1 MNYLGLYI
9 KEVIKGIIVWIII
22 SAIAI
27 YFYPNKITLIILAVI
42 FLGIFAAASEAVKAA
57 KTEESKNRL
66 RESLEETDDY
76 DEDEDDEETKNTALQ
91 EEKKVVKSSN
101 KKNDSIFDDIDLD

>member
-66 RESLEETDDY
+66 KESLEETDDY
-76 DEDEDDEETKNTALQ
+76 DENEEEFDHEETKIT
-91 EEKKVVKSSN
+91 KSNN
-101 KKNDSIFDDIDLD
+101 KKNDSIFDDIELD

>member
-66 RESLEETDDY
+66 KESVNNLSNSENLNLENTELNKTDVTSKLP
-76 DEDEDDEETKNTALQ
+76 TKKDN
-91 EEKKVVKSSN
+91 
-101 KKNDSIFDDIDLD
+101 SIFDDIELD

>member
-66 RESLEETDDY
+66 KESVNNLSNNENLNLE
-76 DEDEDDEETKNTALQ
+76 NT
-91 EEKKVVKSSN
+91 EIK
-101 KKNDSIFDDIDLD
+101 

>member
-57 KTEESKNRL
+57 KTEETNNENLNLENTELNKTNMTSKL
-66 RESLEETDDY
+66 PTK
-76 DEDEDDEETKNTALQ
+76 EDN
-91 EEKKVVKSSN
+91 
-101 KKNDSIFDDIDLD
+101 SIFDDIELD

>member
-9 KEVIKGIIVWIII
+9 KEVIKGIIVWVII

-66 RESLEETDDY
+66 KESVNNLSNSENLNLENTELNKTDVTSKLPSK
-76 DEDEDDEETKNTALQ
+76 EDN
-91 EEKKVVKSSN
+91 
-101 KKNDSIFDDIDLD
+101 SIFDDIELD

>member
-1 MNYLGLYI
+1 MFGLYI
-9 KEVIKGIIVWIII
+9 KELIKMLIVAAIF
-22 SAIAI
+22 SAVGL
-27 YFYPNKITLIILAVI
+27 YFFPNKIMLAICGVLV
-42 FLGIFAAASEAVKAA
+42 LGAFGAAGDAVKTA

-76 DEDEDDEETKNTALQ
+76 DEDEDEETENIALQ
-91 EEKKVVKSSN
+91 KEKKVVKSSN

>member
-1 MNYLGLYI
+1 MNYTGLFI
-9 KEVIKGIIVWIII
+9 KEVIKGIIAWAIFA
-22 SAIAI
+22 AIAI
-27 YFYPNKITLIILAVI
+27 YFFPNKITVI
-42 FLGIFAAASEAVKAA
+42 IFAVLLLGVIGAAGDAVKTA

-76 DEDEDDEETKNTALQ
+76 DEDEETENIALQ

>member
-1 MNYLGLYI
+1 MFGLYI
-9 KEVIKGIIVWIII
+9 KELIKMLIVAAIF
-22 SAIAI
+22 SAVGL
-27 YFYPNKITLIILAVI
+27 YFFPNKIMLVI
-42 FLGIFAAASEAVKAA
+42 CGVLVLGAFGAAGDAVKTA

-76 DEDEDDEETKNTALQ
+76 DEDEDEETENIALQ